1 MEIKS
6 YSDHDRYL
14 DRMSISLREST
25 KALIPPYVSD
35 MENILDVGC
44 ADGSM
49 MLKIKELNKDINIV
63 GIDLCTE
70 SVDLCRN
77 KGLKVYK
84 TDINDLVNHTNERY
98 DAIIF
103 SSVLHEISS
112 YAETDKFSACHIEKA
127 LNSAK
132 ELLTENGII
141 ILRDGLGTNEMRI
154 VTFEFKED
162 KDIDTLRKF
171 VELPIYSGNNWA
183 IDKNTILISEKD
195 FKEFCFTYTWGEKSW
210 ERESKERFGIL
221 SFNEWIDTVNRCGL
235 NIKSV
240 VTSSEKYIEKLKEK
254 LICDNIENVLAECTI
269 TMVLNKG

>member
-1 MEIKS
+1 
-6 YSDHDRYL
+6 
-14 DRMSISLREST
+14 MSLKEST
-25 KALIPPYVSD
+25 KALIPSYVSD
-35 MENILDVGC
+35 RENILDVGC

-49 MLKIKELNKDINIV
+49 MLKIKEINKDINIV

-132 ELLTENGII
+132 KLLTDDGII
-141 ILRDGLGTNEMRI
+141 IIRDGVGTGDTRFVDFKLKNTEDNHF
-154 VTFEFKED
+154 VKEFM
-162 KDIDTLRKF
+162 
-171 VELPIYSGNNWA
+171 ELPIVYWKHWS
-183 IDKNTILISEKD
+183 ITTISKDEIKVNMSARD

-210 ERESKERFGIL
+210 ARESQERFGIL
-221 SFNEWIDTVNRCGL
+221 T
-235 NIKSV
+235 
-240 VTSSEKYIEKLKEK
+240 LKEW
-254 LICDNIENVLAECTI
+254 LETFHPFI
-269 TMVLNKG
+269 